1 MLEGVTTVWINRNRA
16 FIAGCG
22 EGYCNE
28 PESIFCGFLP
38 FPLPI
43 FCNHP
48 RITDLFFADAVFGRF
63 SALVCDK
70 SFSVLAAVSFTQN
83 FPVKN
88 RSNFLFALGVA
99 MLMMFVLQ
107 WVFPP
112 PKPPAVGEGVQD
124 GVAAELADAE
134 NGDLKAAAD
143 DAGDA
148 EEGAA
153 EAADE
158 IARRGIDPAIVYPT
172 SQEILN
178 LVEDERAESGEINAY
193 LQQRSL
199 TSVQQMGDLL
209 TIGSLYETGN
219 DRYLITLNPYGGT
232 VRRIELNARDPRTG
246 RYMYRDLIWKGGY
259 IGSIEA
265 HDVREGVGVKVRVGV
280 VGPGTPADMATAPG
294 VTGGIQAGD
303 ILVDLNGESIT
314 DSEEFGR
321 MMAKTHPGDD
331 VTVNVKRGDQSISF
345 STTLTEKPQ
354 ELVRPEPGVI
364 DPTFV
369 YDESFLLTLRVPT
382 DNPRKP
388 WEEIDGDIRKSQWEV
403 TKTAANDVEMRFQVS
418 PKRLAE
424 HGLEGPITVVKRFSV
439 PKLSDDQVDSTDTRS
454 WHWDYDF
461 EIVNGSNKAQEIGY
475 ELKGPTGTPSETWW
489 YSQKTHG
496 RASAMFSM
504 AGARDVLGSTE
515 YQSFQFWGN
524 PEIVSEARDEDGQT
538 QFFCDP
544 YEAVDDAEVSTVN
557 WLGVDTLYFNVT
569 MFPDLED
576 GQKFNVYSAFA
587 EINGG
592 YSNGQTVAPSVPKN
606 AREHKLVDCTFR
618 VFKSVA
624 IEAGQSSSQPFDIFS
639 APKDPEIL
647 EQYGLSETRAFGWF
661 WWCSKPLLWLMHK
674 LFWLTFS
681 ISYTIPIIIITILVR
696 CLMIPF
702 SRRAALNA
710 QMMQYLQPQMKA
722 IKEKFPDDM
731 QKQAAAQQELFKK
744 HDYKPLGG
752 CLMGFIQ
759 LPVFL
764 GLYRGLSLDIALRD
778 QPLVPGLSWCSN
790 LSGPDQLMY
799 WKHWLPTWLG
809 EAGWFGPYL
818 NILPL
823 ATMALFLIQQ
833 KMFTPPAVD
842 EQQKMMQKMMSFMML
857 FMAVMFFKV
866 PAGLCVYFVTSSVWA
881 ILEKKLLP
889 KPELDTSKLEAA
901 EDKGPSLATRGMALI
916 GKTKQSDEERA
927 REEVEKRKQRR
938 RDLQKRNKKKK

>member
-1 MLEGVTTVWINRNRA
+1 M
-16 FIAGCG
+16 
-22 EGYCNE
+22 
-28 PESIFCGFLP
+28 
-38 FPLPI
+38 
-43 FCNHP
+43 
-48 RITDLFFADAVFGRF
+48 
-63 SALVCDK
+63 
-70 SFSVLAAVSFTQN
+70 
-83 FPVKN
+83 KN

-99 MLMMFVLQ
+99 MLMMIVMQ

-112 PKPPAVGEGVQD
+112 PKPPVAEVDQEAAAAAQLAEANAD
-124 GVAAELADAE
+124 ADVAAGDDPEDIEAE
-134 NGDLKAAAD
+134 PAAKI
-143 DAGDA
+143 
-148 EEGAA
+148 E
-153 EAADE
+153 
-158 IARRGIDPAIVYPT
+158 RRGIDPSILFPN
-172 SQEILN
+172 SQQILAR
-178 LVEDERAESGEINAY
+178 VKDEKAESAAINAY

-199 TSVQQMGDLL
+199 TSVQQMGDLI
-209 TIGSLYETGN
+209 TIGSLHETGK

-232 VRRIELNARDPRTG
+232 VRRIELNVRDSNAG
-246 RYMYRDLIWKGGY
+246 EYKYRDLVWKGGY
-259 IGSIEA
+259 IGSLEV
-265 HDVREGVGVKVRVGV
+265 HDTDKGVRVGV
-280 VGPGTPADMATAPG
+280 VGAGTPADMATSPDVA
-294 VTGGIQAGD
+294 GGIKAGD
-303 ILVDLNGESIT
+303 LLIDLNGESIT
-314 DSEEFGR
+314 DADEFGR
-321 MMAKTHPGDD
+321 MMAVTLPGDAA
-331 VTVNVKRGDQSISF
+331 TVKVDRNGTTFQF
-345 STTLTEKPQ
+345 STTLTEKPI

-382 DNPRKP
+382 DDVRKP
-388 WEEIDGDIRKSQWEV
+388 WQEIDTKIRSSQWKV
-403 TKTAANDVEMRFQVS
+403 TQSEDNTAEMRYEIS
-418 PKRLAE
+418 PELLKE
-424 HGLEGPITVVKRFSV
+424 HGLEGPITVVKRFGV
-439 PKLSDDQVDSTDTRS
+439 PTLADEDVDATDTRS
-454 WHWDYDF
+454 WHWDFDF
-461 EIVNGSNKAQEIGY
+461 EIINGSGKAQNIGY

-496 RASAMFSM
+496 RASALFSM

-515 YQSFQFWGN
+515 DKPFQFWGC
-524 PEIVSEARDEDGQT
+524 PEIVSEAREDDGET
-538 QFFCDP
+538 WFFTDP
-544 YEAVDDAEVSTVN
+544 YDIPETPEVAKVN

-569 MFPDLED
+569 MFPDLEE
-576 GQKFNVYSAFA
+576 GQTFDVFSAFA
-587 EINGG
+587 EVNGGNINGQ
-592 YSNGQTVAPSVPKN
+592 NVAPKIPKN

-624 IEAGQSSSQPFDIFS
+624 IGAGKSSKQPFDIFS

-647 EQYGLSETRAFGWF
+647 EQYGLEKTRAFGWF
-661 WWCSKPLLWLMHK
+661 WWCSKPLLGLMH
-674 LFWLTFS
+674 LLHWLTLS

-722 IKEKFPDDM
+722 IKEKYPDDM

-778 QPLVPGLSWCSN
+778 EALVPGLSWCSN

-799 WKHWLPTWLG
+799 WKHWMPSWLG
-809 EAGWFGPYL
+809 ESGWFGPFL

-857 FMAVMFFKV
+857 FMAIMFFKV
-866 PAGLCVYFVTSSVWA
+866 PAGLCVYFVTSSIWA

-889 KPELDTSKLEAA
+889 KPELDTSKLAA
-901 EDKGPSLATRGMALI
+901 ADDKGPSFAEKGMALL
-916 GKTKQSDEERA
+916 GRSKPSDEERA
-927 REEVEKRKQRR
+927 RQDLEMRKQRK